1 VKVTLITM
9 AYPWPTPGFWPGI
22 ERQVGELAIALRDAG
37 ASVRIITSFRNGGM
51 AREERDGIQIAR
63 VRDDGQRLGRL
74 GSLFSWHVKS
84 FGQRAIGV
92 RELIDDADVIESF
105 VPLPRASVLRRR
117 GLALIGFFAHRDRP
131 RRLREYVVHPFRF
144 LMDRAFFQ
152 FADAV
157 IVATTESRRVLLEE
171 YDLPAARAFVIPL
184 GVPHAFLTRIAG
196 EKSTSSPAREGTGP
210 EHEQRPLRG
219 PAQLLFVG
227 PLVRRKGLHSLLE
240 ALRLVMKE
248 GLSFRLS
255 IAGDG
260 PERSSL
266 QREAARTS
274 VGEFVTFEGRV
285 SDQRLIQLYESADVF
300 VFPSHQEGFGLVLV
314 EAMSFGLPIV
324 ACEVPPIPEVVGDA
338 AILVGAND
346 PRALADGLIKVLGDA
361 DLRARIAERAV
372 TRARDRYGWAR
383 IGRETLDLF
392 DELRTRST
400 ASSKHR
406 THAER
411 RGSGTP

>member
-1 VKVTLITM
+1 M

-22 ERQVGELAIALRDAG
+22 ERHVGELAIALRDAG
-37 ASVRIITSFRNGGM
+37 ASVRVITSFRNGGV

-63 VRDDGQRLGRL
+63 VRDDGQRLGRW

-92 RELIDDADVIESF
+92 RELIDDVDVIESF
-105 VPLPRASVLRRR
+105 VPLPRDSVLRRR

-131 RRLREYVVHPFRF
+131 RRLREYVIHPPRFR
-144 LMDRAFFQ
+144 MDRAFFQ
-152 FADAV
+152 LADAV

-171 YDLPAARAFVIPL
+171 YDVPSAKVFVIPL
-184 GVPHAFLTRIAG
+184 GVPHTFLTRMASG
-196 EKSTSSPAREGTGP
+196 RSTSSPAREGTGP
-210 EHEQRPLRG
+210 GHEQRPSRG

-240 ALRLVMKE
+240 ALRLVMEE

-266 QREAARTS
+266 QREAARTGI
-274 VGEFVTFEGRV
+274 GERVTFEGRV

-300 VFPSHQEGFGLVLV
+300 VFPSRQEGFGLVLV

-324 ACEVPPIPEVVGDA
+324 ACAVPPIPEVVGDA
-338 AILVGAND
+338 AILVGADN

-361 DLRARIAERAV
+361 GLRTRLAERAA
-372 TRARDRYGWAR
+372 TRARERYDWVR

-392 DELRTRST
+392 DELRTRS
-400 ASSKHR
+400 SSSSEPR
-406 THAER
+406 AHADR